1 MSDSCGVRA
10 HALADWRLQ
19 PAPKITRPIC
29 LASLISGT
37 IRPATCGRR
46 ALRFCFMISKE
57 LAMLLLGYSANLA
70 GQACMA
76 STRAGDRNRATSLMM
91 FPLARR
97 TFCGRSSRAAPG
109 IEPGTCPALSENHT
123 TKPSS
128 QMSITS
134 TAAFSRGTSPT
145 QPFVPSNTYKRK
157 RTTARGFEHLQEE
170 PNGFRFHLLC
180 HSDTLSC

>member
-1 MSDSCGVRA
+1 M
-10 HALADWRLQ
+10 
-19 PAPKITRPIC
+19 
-29 LASLISGT
+29 SGT

-46 ALRFCFMISKE
+46 ALRFCFMISQE
-57 LAMLLLGYSANLA
+57 LAMLLSGYSANALA
-70 GQACMA
+70 GQARMA

-109 IEPGTCPALSENHT
+109 IAPWTYRVLSENHT

-134 TAAFSRGTSPT
+134 TAAFSRATSPA
-145 QPFVPSNTYKRK
+145 QPFVPCNTYSRK
-157 RTTARGFEHLQEE
+157 RTTARGFEPLRAE
-170 PNGFRFHLLC
+170 PNGFRVHLLN